1 MKGLK
6 LISLLLFVSLL
17 LASGV
22 AIAVAGQEK
31 VTLCHKPGTPAE
43 GTLEVAQAAVQAHLD
58 HGDVL
63 GACVEPVPDALTALN
78 DRSLDGLYI
87 SATFENLE
95 FNGGEVVTISCDASW
110 SVGVCLPSGACSESR
125 VMGGASWQRTF
136 GTGLH
141 ALWWGASAPAHWEV
155 SCEGVPPK

>member
-1 MKGLK
+1 MKVLK

-63 GACVEPVPDALTALN
+63 GVCVEPVPDALTALN
-78 DRSLDGLYI
+78 EPSLDGLYY

-95 FNGGEVVTISCDASW
+95 FNGGEVVTISCDAPW
-110 SVGVCLPSGACSESR
+110 TLATCIPVGGKCQLSSHPPGSFQREFPSGIHKLS
-125 VMGGASWQRTF
+125 
-136 GTGLH
+136 
-141 ALWWGASAPAHWEV
+141 WGAGVLANWEV
-155 SCEGVPPK
+155 SCE